1 LLKTY
6 YDKLAA
12 KIKIKNIFSK
22 IFILMRGVKQGGV
35 LSGAFFNFF
44 INNLIEECY
53 QSGVGAIF
61 IDDICLPTPDEEGM

>member
-1 LLKTY
+1 
-6 YDKLAA
+6 
-12 KIKIKNIFSK
+12 
-22 IFILMRGVKQGGV
+22 MRGVKQGGV